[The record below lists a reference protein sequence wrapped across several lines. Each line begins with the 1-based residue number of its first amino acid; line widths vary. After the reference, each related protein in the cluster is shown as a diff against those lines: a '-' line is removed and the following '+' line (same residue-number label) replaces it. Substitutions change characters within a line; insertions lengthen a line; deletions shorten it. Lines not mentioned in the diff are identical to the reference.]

1 MVKVI
6 MTVRSNV
13 KRWWYAVPLA
23 LVLQACGGGGGGG
36 SAAATDTSSAAA
48 LSGSGEVDS
57 ARLRSITG
65 LTSSIAST
73 STAQW
78 AQIGPISDQD
88 AARFLT
94 QATFGPTPADV
105 ANVKALGYTEWFK
118 SQLAKPLPAQ
128 SYVSYFDMR
137 NAEWMALPGGGGRA
151 GATDITDPIWRNA
164 IAGDAQLRHRVA
176 LALSEIFVVSLND
189 TCNPHGRAY
198 ASYMDMLTRNALGDF
213 RQLLQDVTLHPIM
226 GCFLSHVGNQK
237 DDATTGR
244 VPDQN
249 FAREVMQLF
258 SIGLYQLNNDGTP
271 VMVSGAPVPSYGQ
284 ADIIGLA
291 RVFTGFS
298 WNCPLPYDDGCFV
311 RGSSWAGMQSDPDRW
326 IKPMVAYD
334 RFHSTLPK
342 TFLGKTIAAQDTA
355 SAWASLRFALD
366 TLAAHPNVGP
376 FLGKQLIQRLVTSNP
391 SPAYVARVAAAFNNS
406 KGNIGTTVQAV
417 LMDPEAR
424 NTANALASDS
434 FGKVREPILRM
445 TAALRALDGR
455 SMTGRFMVGWTPEP
469 DRGLNQAPLMAPSV
483 FNFFRPGYAA
493 PGSLSAARGLV
504 APELQIANETSVAG
518 YANNMLGL
526 LTYGQGSIPN
536 FGAGLNGVKLP
547 DVYVDGQRNASSNW
561 RTLTDT
567 PEQLVETL
575 NQRLMYG
582 TMSASLRQDVLAVVK
597 SITDPHPEIRQPD
610 RFAKA
615 VHIILTSPEFLVQR

>member
-1 MVKVI
+1 
-6 MTVRSNV
+6 MTVRLNV

-23 LVLQACGGGGGGG
+23 LLLQACGGGGG
-36 SAAATDTSSAAA
+36 AAATDTSSAAA
-48 LSGSGEVDS
+48 LAGSGEVDS

-65 LTSSIAST
+65 LTSAITSTISST
-73 STAQW
+73 STTQW
-78 AQIGPISDQD
+78 TQIGPISDQD
-88 AARFLT
+88 ASRFLT

-105 ANVKALGYTEWFK
+105 ASVKALGYSEWFK
-118 SQLAKPLPAQ
+118 AQLAKPLPAQ
-128 SYVSYFDMR
+128 TYVSYFDMR

-151 GATDITDPIWRNA
+151 GGSDITDPIWRNA
-164 IAGDAQLRHRVA
+164 IAGDDQLRQRVA
-176 LALSEIFVVSLND
+176 LALSEIFVVSLQD
-189 TCNPHGRAY
+189 TCGNHGRAY
-198 ASYMDMLTRNALGDF
+198 ASYMDMLARNALGDF

-237 DDATTGR
+237 DDPVTGR
-244 VPDQN
+244 VPDEN

-258 SIGLYQLNNDGTP
+258 SIGLYQLNTDGTP
-271 VMVSGAPVPSYGQ
+271 VVSNGAPVPTYGPS
-284 ADIIGLA
+284 DIVGLA

-298 WNCPLPYDDGCFV
+298 WNCPMPYDDGCFV
-311 RGSSWAGMQSDPDRW
+311 RGSSWAGMQSDPDMW

-342 TFLGKTIAAQDTA
+342 TFLGKTIAAQDA
-355 SAWASLRFALD
+355 ANAWASLRFALD

-391 SPAYVARVAAAFNNS
+391 SPAYVARVAAAFNNA
-406 KGNIGTTVQAV
+406 KGNIGATVQAV

-445 TAALRALDGR
+445 TAVLRALDGR

-493 PGSLSAARGLV
+493 PGSLSASRGLV

-518 YANNMLGL
+518 YANNMSVL
-526 LTYGQGSIPN
+526 LTYGQGTTPN
-536 FGAGLNGVKLP
+536 FGAGIDGVKLP
-547 DVYVDGQRNASSNW
+547 DVYLDSQRNASSSW
-561 RTLTDT
+561 RALTDN

-582 TMSASLRQDVLAVVK
+582 TMPDGLRQDILTVVK
-597 SITDPHPEIRQPD
+597 SIADPRPEVRQHD
-610 RFAKA
+610 RFVKA
-615 VHIILTSPEFLVQR
+615 VLIIVTSPEFLVQR

>member
-1 MVKVI
+1 MS
-6 MTVRSNV
+6 VRLSV

-23 LVLQACGGGGGGG
+23 LVLQACGGGGGAPGATPG
-36 SAAATDTSSAAA
+36 TTQSGAAD
-48 LSGSGEVDS
+48 VDS
-57 ARLRSITG
+57 ARLRAIAGVTSGIG
-65 LTSSIAST
+65 TSSVT
-73 STAQW
+73 QW
-78 AQIGPISDQD
+78 TQIGPISDQD

-105 ANVKALGYTEWFK
+105 ASVKALGYSGWLAD
-118 SQLAKPLPAQ
+118 QLTKPLPAQ

-151 GATDITDPIWRNA
+151 GPDDLTDPIWRNA
-164 IAGDAQLRHRVA
+164 LAGDAQLRHRVA
-176 LALSEIFVVSLND
+176 LALSEIFVVSIFDACGHN
-189 TCNPHGRAY
+189 GRGY

-226 GCFLSHVGNQK
+226 GCFLSHVANQK
-237 DDATTGR
+237 DDPVTGR
-244 VPDQN
+244 VPDEN

-258 SIGLYQLNNDGTP
+258 SIGLYQLNADGTP
-271 VMVSGAPVPSYGQ
+271 VLVNGAPVPTYGPS
-284 ADIIGLA
+284 DIAGLA

-311 RGSSWAGMQSDPDRW
+311 RGSSWAGMQSDPDMW

-334 RFHSTLPK
+334 RFHATQAK
-342 TFLGKTIAAQDTA
+342 AFLGKTIAAQDTA
-355 SAWASLRFALD
+355 NAWASLRFALD

-391 SPAYVARVAAAFNNS
+391 SPAYVARVAAAFNSS
-406 KGNIGTTVQAV
+406 KGNIGATVQAV

-424 NTANALASDS
+424 NTAAALSSDS

-445 TAALRALDGR
+445 TAALRALDVR
-455 SMTGRFMVGWTPEP
+455 SMTGRYNVGWTPEA

-483 FNFFRPGYAA
+483 FNFFRPGYVA

-504 APELQIANETSVAG
+504 TPELQIANETSVAG
-518 YANNMLGL
+518 YANNILSL
-526 LTYGQGSIPN
+526 LTYGQGTIPN
-536 FGAGLNGVKLP
+536 FGAGVNGVKLP
-547 DVYVDGQRNASSNW
+547 DVYVDAQRNASSSW
-561 RTLTDT
+561 RTLADS

-582 TMSASLRQDVLAVVK
+582 TMSDSLRQDVLLVVK

>member
-1 MVKVI
+1 MVKEI

-23 LVLQACGGGGGGG
+23 LVLQACGGGGG
-36 SAAATDTSSAAA
+36 AAATDTSSAAA

-65 LTSSIAST
+65 LTSAITST
-73 STAQW
+73 STTQW
-78 AQIGPISDQD
+78 TQIGPISEQD

-105 ANVKALGYTEWFK
+105 ASVKALGYTEWFK
-118 SQLAKPLPAQ
+118 AQLAKPLPAQ
-128 SYVSYFDMR
+128 TYVSYFDMR

-151 GATDITDPIWRNA
+151 GPTDITDPIWRNA
-164 IAGDAQLRHRVA
+164 IAGDDQLRQRVA
-176 LALSEIFVVSLND
+176 LALSEIFVVSLQD

-198 ASYMDMLTRNALGDF
+198 ASYMDMLARNALGDF

-226 GCFLSHVGNQK
+226 GCYLSHVGNQK

-258 SIGLYQLNNDGTP
+258 SIGLHQLNNDGTP
-271 VMVSGAPVPSYGQ
+271 VVVNGAPVPSYGQ
-284 ADIIGLA
+284 TDIIGLS

-311 RGSSWAGMQSDPDRW
+311 RGSSWAGMQSDPDMW

-342 TFLGKTIAAQDTA
+342 TFLGKTIAAQDA
-355 SAWASLRFALD
+355 ANAWASLRFALD

-406 KGNIGTTVQAV
+406 KGNIGATVQAV

-518 YANNMLGL
+518 YANNIGQL
-526 LTYGQGSIPN
+526 LIYGQGTIPN
-536 FGAGLNGVKLP
+536 FGAGINGIKLP
-547 DVYVDGQRNASSNW
+547 DVYLDFQRNASSNW
-561 RTLTDT
+561 RALTDT